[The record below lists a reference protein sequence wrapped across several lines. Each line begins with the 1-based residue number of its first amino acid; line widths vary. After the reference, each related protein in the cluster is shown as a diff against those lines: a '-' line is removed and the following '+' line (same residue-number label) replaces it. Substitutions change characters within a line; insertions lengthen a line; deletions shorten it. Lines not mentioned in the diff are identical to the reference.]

1 MYINCNYLI
10 LNLVS
15 ILDLNIIVILPSF
28 QSFELR
34 NKIESIDIYINCYFL
49 ILNLASIFDR
59 NNLYK

>member
-34 NKIESIDIYINCYFL
+34 NKIESIDIYKLTAIFL
-49 ILNLASIFDR
+49 S
-59 NNLYK
+59 